1 MNEAYVFHCSQ
12 SKQQKCLLNM
22 LVSATTAEFNIMKKN
37 IFPETN
43 ILLYNIKTSGAL
55 VVCLFVC
62 VVFLLLVI
70 TFISFFSLCLSF
82 FTIHKLFNN
91 NKHQTVVTNLSSKL
105 FFSFSFLIYK
115 TNDLIKGAFVLL
127 LVVLFCLY
135 ENLEIV
141 GREYE

>member
-55 VVCLFVC
+55 VVCLFGWLRLFGCVFVTCHYVHFLFLFVFVFLYNSQAFQQQQTPNSSNSPLFKIIFLFLFSNLQNKRSHQRCVC
-62 VVFLLLVI
+62 VVVGCF
-70 TFISFFSLCLSF
+70 
-82 FTIHKLFNN
+82 
-91 NKHQTVVTNLSSKL
+91 VV
-105 FFSFSFLIYK
+105 
-115 TNDLIKGAFVLL
+115 
-127 LVVLFCLY
+127 FCMK
-135 ENLEIV
+135 I
-141 GREYE
+141 